1 MYLFIDPISTPVTYI
16 LFDTERDII
25 SQKSLE
31 LRGRESEYF
40 LISLQEFL
48 TENSLE
54 YKNLK

>member
-1 MYLFIDPISTPVTYI
+1 MYLFIETISLPATYI
-16 LFDTERDII
+16 LFDSERHII

-48 TENSLE
+48 TENKLK
-54 YKNLK
+54 YTNLK